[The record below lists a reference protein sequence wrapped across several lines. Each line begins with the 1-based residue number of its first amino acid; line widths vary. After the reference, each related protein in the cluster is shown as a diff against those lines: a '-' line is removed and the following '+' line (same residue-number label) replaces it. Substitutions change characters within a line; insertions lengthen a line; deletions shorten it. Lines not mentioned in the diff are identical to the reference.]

1 MLEQPPER
9 DLLEIQAEALAAAQ
23 SQIRP
28 THGCIRALVWMAP
41 FFVTLI
47 VFVVLVVLSN
57 LGKMRGTAS
66 ESTLFLITMLIALIV
81 SYGIGLFDALL
92 SSSVHD
98 LSDDSRKTKIS
109 MHAVQFML
117 YQVLIVPTI
126 GLILA
131 AIIPVIFAIFANSII

>member
-28 THGCIRALVWMAP
+28 THGCIRALVWMTP

-47 VFVVLVVLSN
+47 VLVVLSN

-92 SSSVHD
+92 SSSVRD
-98 LSDDSRKTKIS
+98 LSNDSRKTKIS
-109 MHAVQFML
+109 MHAVQFIL

-131 AIIPVIFAIFANSII
+131 AITPVIFAIFANSII

>member
-47 VFVVLVVLSN
+47 VLVVLSN

-92 SSSVHD
+92 SSSVRD
-98 LSDDSRKTKIS
+98 LSNDSRKTKIS
-109 MHAVQFML
+109 MHAVQFIL

-131 AIIPVIFAIFANSII
+131 AITPVIFAIFANSII

>member
-47 VFVVLVVLSN
+47 VLVVLSN